1 VGGARWP
8 SKGWRPLSCHH
19 RDDSDN
25 DSDFVEKFLSRY
37 LREQELEQGSQQ
49 RFPSSSHVMHKL
61 KEAQIQGYIGLCD
74 ASMRV
79 KP

>member
-1 VGGARWP
+1 MFASSGKGGVRNLS
-8 SKGWRPLSCHH
+8 SKKHSQSTIVWLNMRSG
-19 RDDSDN
+19 
-25 DSDFVEKFLSRY
+25 E
-37 LREQELEQGSQQ
+37 LREQELAQGSQQ

>member
-1 VGGARWP
+1 MR
-8 SKGWRPLSCHH
+8 
-19 RDDSDN
+19 
-25 DSDFVEKFLSRY
+25 SRE